1 MGLMEIEMAQIVQRE
16 RLAEAEQW
24 RRRRDLK
31 HRARQQREAGRI
43 AAERP
48 VQAPKVDW
56 PVFSLRIGGF
66 ALVAFRTVKIGP
78 RSHLG

>member
-1 MGLMEIEMAQIVQRE
+1 MGLMEIEMATIVQRE
-16 RLAEAEQW
+16 RLAEAQQW

-31 HRARQQREAGRI
+31 DRARQRREERRTAAGTRV
-43 AAERP
+43 R
-48 VQAPKVDW
+48 APKADW

-78 RSHLG
+78 RSHLS

>member
-16 RLAEAEQW
+16 RLAEAEQR

-31 HRARQQREAGRI
+31 HRARQQREAGR
-43 AAERP
+43 AAAATQSRSL
-48 VQAPKVDW
+48 KVDW